1 MMDIAKGSEEL
12 NNVTHGIDAVTVNG
26 MTHINDHRSLSGEGK
41 LNDANRDTEKL
52 SAASSKQAN
61 SQQPDGASKGF
72 EAVISPIAIVG
83 MAMRLP
89 GGVRDTDSFWDLLA
103 NKKDG
108 RCRVPKDRYNIDAF
122 YSPYG
127 KKGMVS
133 VDDGY
138 FLEDLDLYALDES
151 FFSILQFEAETVDP
165 QQRVLLEVV
174 WECMENAGQTNWR
187 GSNIGCFVGSF
198 GEDWLDMAAKDT
210 QNFGIYRISGSC
222 DFMLSNR
229 VSYEYD
235 LKGPR

>member
-1 MMDIAKGSEEL
+1 MDVAKDSEKS
-12 NNVTHGIDAVTVNG
+12 NGVIYAIDPVAVNG
-26 MTHINDHRSLSGEGK
+26 ITEINDHRSLNGVKTVNG
-41 LNDANRDTEKL
+41 ANRDTEKTF
-52 SAASSKQAN
+52 ATSSKQVN
-61 SQQPDGASKGF
+61 GHQPDGASKGF
-72 EAVISPIAIVG
+72 EAVTSPIAIVG

-127 KKGMVS
+127 KKGMVT

-210 QNFGIYRISGSC
+210 QNLGIYRISGSC